1 MKKTFF
7 LRLSMLILVSLSVFS
22 VNVFAE
28 KTHAVI
34 NEVLKTNTTN
44 LLDDN
49 GNRSAWIE
57 IYNPTH
63 RVIDLGGLYLTNDSL
78 NSTKYLIP
86 AGDEVTLIQPLSH
99 IVFFA
104 DNNTSLGIF
113 HTNFTLNE
121 TNYLALYDADTI
133 TRLDAVLYP
142 VDMKENVSYGRLV
155 DGGLEW
161 GILGKVSANN
171 NNALVLNGEASKAF
185 AEKDPYGIV
194 LSLISMSIVFLA
206 LVLLYTSFT
215 LSAKLSLYVT
225 RDRIRKT
232 TNKEIVE
239 ENIPGEVYAC
249 IAMALHQHQQEV
261 HDVEDTILT
270 IQRVAKS
277 YSPWSSK
284 IYGLRNYT
292 K

>member
-225 RDRIRKT
+225 RDRVRKT

-249 IAMALHQHQQEV
+249 IAKALHQHQQEF
-261 HDVEDTILT
+261 L
-270 IQRVAKS
+270 
-277 YSPWSSK
+277 
-284 IYGLRNYT
+284 
-292 K
+292 